1 MTDFLKKLA
10 IVNDRLLTLD
20 VMKFTDI
27 FSMDARGAET
37 FCDVQNITRPNTMEQ
52 PELLDTVFSKEKTEL
67 FTKEIVRFLSS

>member
-27 FSMDARGAET
+27 FSMDARGAEA
-37 FCDVQNITRPNTMEQ
+37 FCDVQNISRSNTMEQ
-52 PELLDTVFSKEKTEL
+52 PELLDAVFSKEKTEL
-67 FTKEIVRFLSS
+67 LIKEIMSFLSS

>member
-10 IVNDRLLTLD
+10 IANDRLLMLG

-27 FSMDARGAET
+27 FSMDAWGAEA
-37 FCDVQNITRPNTMEQ
+37 FCDVQNISRSNTMEQ
-52 PELLDTVFSKEKTEL
+52 LEVLDAVFSKEKTEL

>member
-10 IVNDRLLTLD
+10 IVNDRFLTLD

-27 FSMDARGAET
+27 FSINAQGAET
-37 FCDVQNITRPNTMEQ
+37 FCDVQNISRSNTMEQ
-52 PELLDTVFSKEKTEL
+52 LEVLDAVFSKEKTEL

>member
-27 FSMDARGAET
+27 FSMDARGAEA
-37 FCDVQNITRPNTMEQ
+37 FCDVQNITRSNTMEQ
-52 PELLDTVFSKEKTEL
+52 PEVLACGGPERENRV
-67 FTKEIVRFLSS
+67 IY